1 DRGAVGVVDCHGGHC
16 AGGQCSAQMM
26 EDYLPHLLFALVWA
40 VFWLVLL
47 PMPELW
53 RRAKLLA
60 PRLMT
65 HLRLT
70 GLWQRGR
77 TRMGVL
83 HAYLPT
89 MAILAIGIAVTLMIG
104 EDFVELAVL
113 LRQQSPIMLDVD
125 QSVYRWAASM
135 RSEPATLFFVA
146 FTHIG
151 GPIGLMVLAIGV
163 AWLLFER
170 GHRGLAL
177 YVIITG
183 GGGALMNLLLKGLF
197 ERARP
202 DLAEA
207 LRQAHGYSFP
217 SGHAMGSMIVLGSL
231 AYVMARSWGPW
242 RLRSATIA
250 LLVTSIVTVG
260 LSRVYL
266 GVHWISDIG
275 AGFAAGFV
283 WLAVAT
289 VTFEA
294 FWRIREIRGGEKEP

>member
-1 DRGAVGVVDCHGGHC
+1 
-16 AGGQCSAQMM
+16 MM
-26 EDYLPHLLFALVWA
+26 EDYVPHLLFALVWA
-40 VFWLVLL
+40 VLWLVLL
-47 PMPELW
+47 PMPDLG
-53 RRAKLLA
+53 RRVKQWT
-60 PRLMT
+60 PRLMAR
-65 HLRLT
+65 LRLARV
-70 GLWQRGR
+70 WERGR
-77 TRMGVL
+77 ARMGTV

-89 MAILAIGIAVTLMIG
+89 IAILALGIAVTLMIG

-113 LRQQSPIMLDVD
+113 LRQNSPAMLDVD

-135 RSEPATLFFVA
+135 RSAPATRFFVT
-146 FTHIG
+146 FTYIG
-151 GPIGLMVLAIGV
+151 GPTGLMILALAV
-163 AWLLFER
+163 AALLYER
-170 GHRGLAL
+170 RHRGLAL
-177 YVIITG
+177 YVVVTG
-183 GGGALMNLLLKGLF
+183 SGGAVMNLILKSLF

-250 LLVTSIVTVG
+250 LLLTSIATVG
-260 LSRVYL
+260 VSRVYL

-283 WLAVAT
+283 WLVVAT
-289 VTFEA
+289 VAFEA
-294 FWRIREIRGGEKEP
+294 FWRIQEIRGGEKEP

>member
-1 DRGAVGVVDCHGGHC
+1 
-16 AGGQCSAQMM
+16 MT
-26 EDYLPHLLFALVWA
+26 EDYVPHLLFALAWA
-40 VFWLVLL
+40 VLWLLLL

-53 RRAKLLA
+53 RRTKLLM
-60 PRLMT
+60 PRLMAR
-65 HLRLT
+65 LRLST
-70 GLWQRGR
+70 AWERGR
-77 TRMGVL
+77 ARMGPL

-89 MAILAIGIAVTLMIG
+89 IAILAFGIVATLMIG

-113 LRQQSPIMLDVD
+113 LRQESPAVLDVD
-125 QSVYRWAASM
+125 QSIYRWAASM
-135 RSEPATLFFVA
+135 RSSPATLFFVA
-146 FTHIG
+146 FTHVG
-151 GPIGLMVLAIGV
+151 GPIGLMVLAFGV
-163 AWLLFER
+163 AALLYER
-170 GHRGLAL
+170 RHRGLAL
-177 YVIITG
+177 YIVVTGAG
-183 GGGALMNLLLKGLF
+183 GGLMNLLLKGLF

-250 LLVTSIVTVG
+250 LLIASILAVG

-283 WLAVAT
+283 WLVVAT
-289 VTFEA
+289 VAFEA
-294 FWRIREIRGGEKEP
+294 FWQVREIRGGEKEP

>member
-1 DRGAVGVVDCHGGHC
+1 
-16 AGGQCSAQMM
+16 MM

-40 VFWLVLL
+40 VVWLVLL
-47 PMPELW
+47 PIPELW

-60 PRLMT
+60 PRLMAR
-65 HLRLT
+65 LRLARA
-70 GLWQRGR
+70 WERGR
-77 TRMGVL
+77 ARMGML
-83 HAYLPT
+83 RAYLPT
-89 MAILAIGIAVTLMIG
+89 LAILALGMVVTLMVG

-113 LRQQSPIMLDVD
+113 LRQQSPIMLEVD

-135 RSEPATLFFVA
+135 RSQPATLFFLT
-146 FTHIG
+146 FTHLG
-151 GPIGLMVLAIGV
+151 GPIGLAILGTGV
-163 AWLLFER
+163 AALLLVR
-170 GHRGLAL
+170 KHRGLAL
-177 YVIITG
+177 YVVITAALG
-183 GGGALMNLLLKGLF
+183 GLMNLVLKGLF

-217 SGHAMGSMIVLGSL
+217 SGHAMGSMIILGSL

-250 LLVTSIVTVG
+250 LLLASIATVG

-289 VTFEA
+289 VSFEA
-294 FWRIREIRGGEKEP
+294 FWRIREIRGGEREP